1 MSTFRRPI
9 DNAESLRSTR
19 RSLGDG
25 TVTGRSRL
33 AMPPQNKARGTGLQR
48 LTGPPGVSGVSTGE
62 TITVAA
68 TSVAI
73 STTPTLVTFTQE
85 VGERAGFFFS
95 APSPDVQPTFGDAYY
110 DIQVS
115 IDRGGYSGTV
125 AVEVLRG
132 NDVVWGPTFDPYWN
146 NPTHPVS
153 AKGRLVDPAI
163 SPWRVRLTGDGSGTL
178 ARVTVQV
185 ELVDRP
191 RLTPDVIPD
200 PIETRLGYGLTKLDS
215 SGTISLTLVPG
226 NLDIEEGDILL
237 FGLGATYQQVS
248 GSAPESLAL
257 TVDANLALLHQFPI
271 SNTASPDRRRATGG
285 FWWRRAT
292 ANDVN
297 SVNNYTATWGPI
309 VGNASAGLTF
319 WVAAIGGYGTV
330 GNPFGT
336 VNSVWNENNNGE
348 TLAVAA
354 PGGGRTL
361 VGTFGVRNSLT
372 VPSFGEWEH
381 TPLTPELTSRYFWI
395 GNALAAPTTGQSQG
409 FDSSIGDNPG
419 SRRIGIHRVLTAESN
434 VGAQVRFGESYTHTG
449 LMAVA
454 VNM

>member
-33 AMPPQNKARGTGLQR
+33 AMPPANRARGTGFQR

-73 STTPTLVTFTQE
+73 STTPTLVTFTEE
-85 VGERAGFFFS
+85 VGERAGFFFT
-95 APSPDVQPTFGDAYY
+95 APSVDIQPTFGDAYY

-163 SPWRVRLTGDGSGTL
+163 SPWRVRLTGSEAGTVS
-178 ARVTVQV
+178 RVVAQV

-191 RLTPDVIPD
+191 RLTPPLLANIPE
-200 PIETRLGYGLTKLDS
+200 PPLDNVHLDATFAEQTGSLS
-215 SGTISLTLVPG
+215 SPAPNGTQV
-226 NLDIEEGDILL
+226 GDGLL
-237 FGLGATYQQVS
+237 FIANVDAQVFSSVLVGYTPPSAVSPLYDPGILNSRHAAFVGWKVADLADQQQTREYTWAGESGQSNTNIDMAFSIIRFPAETLPSVSGVVSDYQTTTNITLTTPAATSWVLGVAIKQQTSTVVS
-248 GSAPESLAL
+248 GSGEIFVTPS
-257 TVDANLALLHQFPI
+257 VDLLF
-271 SNTASPDRRRATGG
+271 
-285 FWWRRAT
+285 
-292 ANDVN
+292 
-297 SVNNYTATWGPI
+297 
-309 VGNASAGLTF
+309 
-319 WVAAIGGYGTV
+319 
-330 GNPFGT
+330 
-336 VNSVWNENNNGE
+336 NEG
-348 TLAVAA
+348 
-354 PGGGRTL
+354 
-361 VGTFGVRNSLT
+361 
-372 VPSFGEWEH
+372 
-381 TPLTPELTSRYFWI
+381 
-395 GNALAAPTTGQSQG
+395 LAARGRHQVHVLSPSTSVLAD
-409 FDSSIGDNPG
+409 FDAYGNNRHLVCI
-419 SRRIGIHRVLTAESN
+419 
-434 VGAQVRFGESYTHTG
+434 
-449 LMAVA
+449 AVP
-454 VNM
+454 